1 MFQRSSPLWY
11 ATWNNLYYTFNF
23 VPMFQRS
30 RHFWHAFWF
39 YLQIFNFVPMFQ
51 RSRHLWYPLW
61 FYLLTIGFANQV
73 FLYGYLAIW
82 FPCRCW
88 GGRIHFMYCLTSQA
102 SPFLRCAFVLIPM
115 FLNLTLIN
123 PISDRCTL
131 VVNYSFLTKNV
142 DEREKFWRNL
152 VKQAQKEFWPI
163 SASQIFLGSL

>member
-1 MFQRSSPLWY
+1 MFQRSSHLWYATWNNLYIFNFVPMFQRFNPLWY

-30 RHFWHAFWF
+30 RHFWYAFWF

-73 FLYGYLAIW
+73 FLYGYLAIG
-82 FPCRCW
+82 FPWRCW

-102 SPFLRCAFVLIPM
+102 SPTYFITLTSFYAIIDNSLPTKLALTDSVLARPYCTFHWLI
-115 FLNLTLIN
+115 LT
-123 PISDRCTL
+123 
-131 VVNYSFLTKNV
+131 
-142 DEREKFWRNL
+142 
-152 VKQAQKEFWPI
+152 
-163 SASQIFLGSL
+163 

>member
-1 MFQRSSPLWY
+1 MYILNFVPMFQRSSPLWY

-51 RSRHLWYPLW
+51 RSRHLWYALW

-73 FLYGYLAIW
+73 FLYGYLAIG

-88 GGRIHFMYCLTSQA
+88 GGRTHFMYCLASQA
-102 SPFLRCAFVLIPM
+102 SPFKIPIFKVLFSIP
-115 FLNLTLIN
+115 LSKLPWSVISLI
-123 PISDRCTL
+123 
-131 VVNYSFLTKNV
+131 SFHSL
-142 DEREKFWRNL
+142 EFCIYC
-152 VKQAQKEFWPI
+152 VK
-163 SASQIFLGSL
+163 